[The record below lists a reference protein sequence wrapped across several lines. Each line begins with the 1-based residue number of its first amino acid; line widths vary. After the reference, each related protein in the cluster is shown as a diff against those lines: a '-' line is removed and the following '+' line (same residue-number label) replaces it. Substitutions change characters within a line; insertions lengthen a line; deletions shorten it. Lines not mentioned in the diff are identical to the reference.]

1 MEISVHARRRARPHS
16 PAMAP
21 RSETNRST
29 PVDCPSAARSVC
41 ASICRNSSGELQS
54 RSRPTASAARYA
66 AYSRPSCRT
75 ETRCSQSSATSLRAC
90 PALARANGNRYFIA
104 ACAGICPAATL
115 ACTSAVSTL
124 RKPSRRDTQLLVRHS
139 RRPSSSSDSPSS
151 LARCSSSHASSSVER
166 ARPSKWK
173 RAISA
178 SVSRSDHTVASTTSR
193 PRLRR
198 TSTRR

>member
-1 MEISVHARRRARPHS
+1 MEISAHARRQARPHS

-29 PVDCPSAARSVC
+29 PVDCPSAARSAC
-41 ASICRNSSGELQS
+41 ASICRNTRGELHS
-54 RSRPTASAARYA
+54 RVRPTASAARYA
-66 AYSRPSCRT
+66 TYRRPICRT
-75 ETRCSQSSATSLRAC
+75 ETCCSPSPATSLRAC
-90 PALARANGNRYFIA
+90 SALARANGKRYFIA

-115 ACTSAVSTL
+115 ACTSDVSTL
-124 RKPSRRDTQLLVRHS
+124 LKPSRRDTQLLVRHS
-139 RRPSSSSDSPSS
+139 RRPNSSRDSPSS

-166 ARPSKWK
+166 ACPPKWK

-178 SVSRSDHTVASTTSR
+178 SLSPSDHTVASTISR